1 MKCAYQS
8 AASSLSV
15 TRAFALVLAL
25 HFAPASAEEGV
36 LVENIPAGLDK
47 ATVLTVVRNA
57 LTYREW
63 TIVDTFPSAISAKIS
78 RGRVDAR
85 IRISVVDKT
94 LRYQE
99 SALTTE
105 LSTRVTKTS
114 TPSRWINF
122 LRSDI
127 TTELEARAKAAAAEA
142 PSKDTPKAGAKAGSK
157 PPNTVQRMDELK
169 QLLDRG
175 LISSEEYERKKAE
188 ILKDL

>member
-1 MKCAYQS
+1 MKPAYLP
-8 AASSLSV
+8 AASSLTV
-15 TRAFALVLAL
+15 ARVLVLAL
-25 HFAPASAEEGV
+25 ALHLAPADAEEGV
-36 LVENIPAGLDK
+36 LVENVPAGLDK

-127 TTELEARAKAAAAEA
+127 TTELEARAKAGATEA
-142 PSKDTPKAGAKAGSK
+142 SSKETPKAASKAST
-157 PPNTVQRMDELK
+157 NTVQRMEELK

-175 LISSEEYERKKAE
+175 LISNEEYERKRAE